1 MADRLSELP
10 DDVLLSILKRVDLRD
25 AVRTAILA
33 KRWRH
38 LPAALPDIV
47 LDVLSFRKKQ
57 DDDHQDGFTFT
68 SRLSREARA
77 NLAVAHAAK
86 AILARRSGEH
96 AIDRLLVRF
105 YLRAESIGIV
115 RSVDDAIAS
124 GRARF
129 REAAFD
135 VRGEKRALECTGRDT
150 LANGRRLASLVGGCP
165 RAFAGLTR
173 LRVESVT
180 LRGSNDVANVL
191 AACENLEILS
201 LHSCDASAGSNVAAL
216 EMEHP
221 RLVRLDV
228 DACDF
233 ETVDLKWLPRLVQVS
248 NNIWF
253 PSRTLPPLVFGHV
266 PQLRTVLSTVGTVN
280 YRTLK
285 LSGLLVNATG
295 IRTLQMIFESEKIWF
310 QPESPKHLA
319 PLLRNLRIACLDKIH
334 KECDLIWTMFV
345 LEAAPLLKE
354 LRISVTEHSCGSLA
368 AADVMRKLLY
378 CKKNN
383 IEWHID
389 SDFRHYNLL
398 LVTVVGFEIKDKFVK
413 LIKRL
418 AHAAVNLED
427 IHLEDEVKWKEQPK
441 GGEY

>member
-150 LANGRRLASLVGGCP
+150 LANGRRLASLVG
-165 RAFAGLTR
+165 
-173 LRVESVT
+173 
-180 LRGSNDVANVL
+180 
-191 AACENLEILS
+191 
-201 LHSCDASAGSNVAAL
+201 AGSNVAAL

-427 IHLEDEVKWKEQPK
+427 IHLEDEVKCENCQYYPTTWYPSTDKER
-441 GGEY
+441 ES